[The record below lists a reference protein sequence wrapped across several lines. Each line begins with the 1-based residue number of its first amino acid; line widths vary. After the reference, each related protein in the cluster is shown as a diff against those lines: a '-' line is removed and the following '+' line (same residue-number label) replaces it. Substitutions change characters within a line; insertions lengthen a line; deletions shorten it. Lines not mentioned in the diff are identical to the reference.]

1 MYPSDLSLEKL
12 TKCIEVKQWKVWGN
26 LINDLFNKKWVIMNF
41 TLKIKMIKKDNLII
55 LALLFRNEGHGGR
68 AFKRVDTISTSN
80 VELLFSI
87 KQNN

>member
-1 MYPSDLSLEKL
+1 MGYNELYFENK
-12 TKCIEVKQWKVWGN
+12 
-26 LINDLFNKKWVIMNF
+26 ND
-41 TLKIKMIKKDNLII
+41 KKDNLII

-68 AFKRVDTISTSN
+68 AFKRLDTISTSK